1 MITIMKNIL
10 LAVLLGT
17 ATIAHAQDGGI
28 FESEFN
34 RYVTYSFSAHY
45 ALSMPFGD
53 QKNYINRTSPAN
65 LVLQGEA
72 MFPGQFSIG
81 AKSGY
86 QYTQQRLPRQV
97 YTFGDQ
103 SISAVQTRTLTIVPA
118 LLTASYYF
126 TPNNAALRPYVQIAG
141 GGAYVDDTRYYG
153 SLADGTNGFRG
164 AFAPAVGV
172 KYYGKKD
179 RGLGGEIQA
188 QYQQIGLKNS
198 GFGNSQSL
206 LISAGLTFRGF

>member
-1 MITIMKNIL
+1 MKKL
-10 LAVLLGT
+10 MLAALLGV
-17 ATIAHAQDGGI
+17 ASVAHAQDGGL
-28 FESEFN
+28 FESTFN

-45 ALSMPFGD
+45 ALSMPLGG
-53 QKNYINRTSPAN
+53 QKNYIDRISPAN

-86 QYTQQRLPRQV
+86 QYAQQRLPRQV
-97 YTFGDQ
+97 YTIGDQ

-126 TPNNAALRPYVQIAG
+126 TPNNAALRPYVQLAG
-141 GGAYVDDTRYYG
+141 GGAYVDDTRFYG
-153 SLADGTNGFRG
+153 SLADGTSGFRG

-172 KYYGKKD
+172 KYYRKKE

-188 QYQQIGLKNS
+188 QYQQIGGQDS

-206 LISAGLTFRGF
+206 LISAGITFRGF

>member
-1 MITIMKNIL
+1 MKKL
-10 LAVLLGT
+10 VLAVLLGT
-17 ATIAHAQDGGI
+17 ASVAHAQNGGI

-45 ALSMPFGD
+45 ALSMPLGD
-53 QKNYINRTSPAN
+53 QRNYISRPSPAN

-72 MFPGQFSIG
+72 MFPGQFSLG
-81 AKSGY
+81 FKTGY
-86 QYTQQRLPRQV
+86 QYTQQQFSRQV
-97 YTFGDQ
+97 YQVGDQ
-103 SISAVQTRTLTIVPA
+103 AVSAVQTRTLSIIPTM
-118 LLTASYYF
+118 LTASFYF

-153 SLADGTNGFRG
+153 TLADGTNGFKG
-164 AFAPAVGV
+164 AFAPAIGLR
-172 KYYGKKD
+172 YYGKKEK
-179 RGLGGEIQA
+179 GLGGEIQA
-188 QYQQIGLKNS
+188 QYQQIGLKDS

>member
-1 MITIMKNIL
+1 MKKII

-17 ATIAHAQDGGI
+17 ASLAHAQSRGDQGI

-45 ALSMPFGD
+45 ALSMPLGGQRD
-53 QKNYINRTSPAN
+53 YINRTSPAN

-81 AKSGY
+81 VKTGY
-86 QYTQQRLPRQV
+86 QYTQQRFPRQV
-97 YTFGDQ
+97 YQ
-103 SISAVQTRTLTIVPA
+103 SDNQAVSAVQTRTLSIIPA
-118 LLTASYYF
+118 MLTASFYF

-153 SLADGTNGFRG
+153 SLADGTNGFKG
-164 AFAPAVGV
+164 AFAPAIGV
-172 KYYGKKD
+172 RYYGKKEK
-179 RGLGGEIQA
+179 GLGGEIQA
-188 QYQQIGLKNS
+188 QYQQIGLSNS

>member
-1 MITIMKNIL
+1 MKKIL
-10 LAVLLGT
+10 FAALLGLT
-17 ATIAHAQDGGI
+17 TVAHAQDGGI

-45 ALSMPFGD
+45 ALSMPMGD

-72 MFPGQFSIG
+72 MFPGQFSLG
-81 AKSGY
+81 FKSGY
-86 QYTQQRLPRQV
+86 QYTQQRIPRQV
-97 YTFGDQ
+97 YEFENQ
-103 SISAVQTRTLTIVPA
+103 SVSAVQTRTLSIIPTM
-118 LLTASYYF
+118 LTATYYF
-126 TPNNAALRPYVQIAG
+126 TPNNAAMRPYVQIAG
-141 GGAYVDDTRYYG
+141 GGAFVDDTRYYG
-153 SLADGTNGFRG
+153 TLTDGSNGFKG
-164 AFAPAVGV
+164 AYAPAIGL

-179 RGLGGEIQA
+179 KGLGGEIQA
-188 QYQQIGLKNS
+188 QYQQIGLKDS